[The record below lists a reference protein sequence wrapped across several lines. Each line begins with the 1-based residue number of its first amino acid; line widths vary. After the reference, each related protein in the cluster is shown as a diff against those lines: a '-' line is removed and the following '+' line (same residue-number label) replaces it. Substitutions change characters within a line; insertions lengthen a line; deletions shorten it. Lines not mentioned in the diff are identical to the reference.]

1 MVSVQVSQIPD
12 MAAWNRQESL
22 SPSGMSPR
30 NLIGKIYVCKKCLS
44 MYSSMYSSGLQ
55 VLSQ

>member
-1 MVSVQVSQIPD
+1 
-12 MAAWNRQESL
+12 MAQQEKKCRCCNSEDGL
-22 SPSGMSPR
+22 LEGEKFDR
-30 NLIGKIYVCKKCLS
+30 YGNLIGKIYVCKKCLS